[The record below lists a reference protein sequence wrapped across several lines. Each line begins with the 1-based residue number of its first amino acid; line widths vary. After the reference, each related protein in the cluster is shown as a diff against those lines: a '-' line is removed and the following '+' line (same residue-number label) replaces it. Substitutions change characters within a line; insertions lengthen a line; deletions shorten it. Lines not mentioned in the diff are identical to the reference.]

1 MSFWNKNKLPAEYQ
15 NLSEDQIS
23 ELLKKGKEAEDEK
36 LRLET
41 ASSNALAEKAKA
53 EEKARKLEAEL
64 AARPPAKQDD
74 DTDDDRRR
82 QQNVPT
88 GPPDAA
94 TWLTDPNAA
103 FNSAV
108 APTAAV
114 ALHGAIMSARLLA
127 DQFIRQQGPVNA
139 RLWNKYGQE
148 VAALV
153 DQLPPDQRILPQ
165 SWINQFTFVKGMHLD
180 DVVKEG
186 QKEGEAFFSETAGS
200 TGRGMPEDQHRND
213 DTLTDAELKVA
224 KRMGRTPEQY
234 LAAKKK
240 MQFGPALN

>member
-23 ELLKKGKEAEDEK
+23 ELLNKGKTAEDER

-41 ASSNALAEKAKA
+41 ASANALAEKVKA
-53 EEKARKLEAEL
+53 EEKARKLQEQL
-64 AARPPAKQDD
+64 DARPEPKQEDDQSNRRETPA
-74 DTDDDRRR
+74 
-82 QQNVPT
+82 

-103 FNSAV
+103 FSSAV

-139 RLWNKYGQE
+139 RLWNKYNQE
-148 VAALV
+148 VAGLV
-153 DQLPPDQRILPQ
+153 NNLPPDQRILPQ

-186 QKEGEAFFSETAGS
+186 QKEGEAFFSETATS
-200 TGRGMPEDQHRND
+200 TGRGMPEDQRRND

-234 LAAKKK
+234 LAQKKK

>member
-41 ASSNALAEKAKA
+41 TSSNALAEKKKA
-53 EEKARKLEAEL
+53 EDRAKELEAQL
-64 AARPPAKQDD
+64 AARPEPKTEDED
-74 DTDDDRRR
+74 ENERRR
-82 QQNVPT
+82 QIPN

-94 TWLTDPNAA
+94 TWLTDPNSA

-114 ALHGAIMSARLLA
+114 ALHGAIISARLLA

-139 RLWNKYGQE
+139 RLWNKYGGE

-153 DQLPPDQRILPQ
+153 DKLPPDQRILPQ

-200 TGRGMPEDQHRND
+200 TGRGLPEDQHKND
-213 DTLTDAELKVA
+213 DTLTDAELKIA
-224 KRMGRTPEQY
+224 KRMGTTPERY
-234 LAAKKK
+234 LAQKKK